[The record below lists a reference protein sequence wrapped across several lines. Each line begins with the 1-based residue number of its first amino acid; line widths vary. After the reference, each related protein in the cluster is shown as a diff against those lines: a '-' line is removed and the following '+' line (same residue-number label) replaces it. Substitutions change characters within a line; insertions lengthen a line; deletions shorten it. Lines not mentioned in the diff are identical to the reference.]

1 MAQAFSSAWD
11 YHLAMNY
18 PLHPLLS
25 PAARLGAASWL
36 SLMMLGGHAFAQTE
50 PAAAVA
56 PDAISNSKMNADS
69 MLMILLGELKLTQGE
84 PGAAYS
90 LMLEAA
96 KKTGDAQLFNRAVEI
111 ALNARSGPPALEA
124 AKAWK
129 QAFPKSRE
137 ANRFVLQI
145 MVALNQLPE
154 SLMPLRTDLLL
165 SPEEDQVKAIN
176 GIVQIYAQAQDK
188 ELATAVVEQALVPFV
203 DKPLTA
209 AASWTTIGRMK
220 VAAKKLPEALDAA
233 KKATAKDSKAIEP
246 GLLALELFSLGSSEA
261 EELLQKVIQTADN
274 AMPLRLSYARILID
288 NQRTK
293 EALAQLVNITEK
305 SPALSEAWLLQAA
318 VLIDGGQDD
327 EAKNVLLRFVALEK
341 DKENNTGLSQAYL
354 MLSQITLR
362 QKKTSESEEWL
373 NKIED
378 PDALAQVQI
387 QRANLLASR
396 GEISKARA
404 LIQQLPNITPQ
415 AKRTRLQAE
424 VKLLRD
430 YKMYEQTYQVLLS
443 ATKETP
449 DDLELRYELAM
460 MAERLNRVDEM
471 ERLLKSVIEAKPDF
485 FHAYNALGFA
495 LADRNIRLKEAR
507 ELIVTALEFAPDD
520 PMITDSLGWVEY
532 RMGNKVA
539 ALAILERA
547 YEIKN
552 DAEIGA
558 HLGELYWVLGRKDEA
573 LKVWRE
579 AKKLAP
585 TNEILLETLKRLKA
599 KL

>member
-1 MAQAFSSAWD
+1 
-11 YHLAMNY
+11 MNY

-378 PDALAQVQI
+378 PEALAQVQI

-449 DDLELRYELAM
+449 NDLELRYELAM

-495 LADRNIRLKEAR
+495 LADRNMRLKEAR

>member
-1 MAQAFSSAWD
+1 
-11 YHLAMNY
+11 MNY

-341 DKENNTGLSQAYL
+341 DEENNTGLSQAYL

-378 PDALAQVQI
+378 PEALAQVQI

-495 LADRNIRLKEAR
+495 LADRNMRLKEAR

>member
-1 MAQAFSSAWD
+1 
-11 YHLAMNY
+11 MNY

-50 PAAAVA
+50 PAAAAA
-56 PDAISNSKMNADS
+56 PEAISNSKMNADS

-378 PDALAQVQI
+378 PEALAQVQI

>member
-50 PAAAVA
+50 PAAAAA
-56 PDAISNSKMNADS
+56 PEAISNSKMNADS

-378 PDALAQVQI
+378 PEALAQVQI

>member
-1 MAQAFSSAWD
+1 
-11 YHLAMNY
+11 MNY

>member
-378 PDALAQVQI
+378 PEALAQVQI

-495 LADRNIRLKEAR
+495 LADRNMRLKEAR

-532 RMGNKVA
+532 RMGNKVT

-585 TNEILLETLKRLKA
+585 TNEILLETIKRLKA

>member
-124 AKAWK
+124 AKACK

-145 MVALNQLPE
+145 HVALNQLPE

-378 PDALAQVQI
+378 PEALAQVQI

>member
-1 MAQAFSSAWD
+1 
-11 YHLAMNY
+11 
-18 PLHPLLS
+18 LLS

-378 PDALAQVQI
+378 PEALAQVQI

-532 RMGNKVA
+532 RMGNKVT

>member
-378 PDALAQVQI
+378 PEALTQVQI

-558 HLGELYWVLGRKDEA
+558 HVGELYWVLGRKDEA

>member
-1 MAQAFSSAWD
+1 
-11 YHLAMNY
+11 MNY

-378 PDALAQVQI
+378 PEALAQVQI

-585 TNEILLETLKRLKA
+585 TNEILMETLKRLKA

>member
-1 MAQAFSSAWD
+1 
-11 YHLAMNY
+11 MNY
-18 PLHPLLS
+18 PHHPLLS

-495 LADRNIRLKEAR
+495 LADRNMRLKEAR

-532 RMGNKVA
+532 RMGNKVT

-585 TNEILLETLKRLKA
+585 TNEILLETIKRLKA

>member
-1 MAQAFSSAWD
+1 
-11 YHLAMNY
+11 MNY

-378 PDALAQVQI
+378 PEALAQVQI

-495 LADRNIRLKEAR
+495 LADRNMRLKEAR

-579 AKKLAP
+579 AKKLTP
-585 TNEILLETLKRLKA
+585 TNEILLETIKRLKA

>member
-145 MVALNQLPE
+145 HVALNQLPE

-378 PDALAQVQI
+378 PEALAQVQI

>member
-1 MAQAFSSAWD
+1 
-11 YHLAMNY
+11 MNY

-145 MVALNQLPE
+145 HVALNQLPE

-378 PDALAQVQI
+378 PEALAQVQI

>member
-1 MAQAFSSAWD
+1 
-11 YHLAMNY
+11 MNY

-50 PAAAVA
+50 PAAAAA
-56 PDAISNSKMNADS
+56 PEAISNSKMNADS

-203 DKPLTA
+203 NKPATA

-220 VAAKKLPEALDAA
+220 IASKKLPEALDAA
-233 KKATAKDSKAIEP
+233 KKAIATDSKAIEP

-305 SPALSEAWLLQAA
+305 TPALSEAWLLQAA

-327 EAKNVLLRFVALEK
+327 EAKNVLLRFVALDK

-362 QKKTSESEEWL
+362 QKKTAESEEWL

-495 LADRNIRLKEAR
+495 LADRNMRLKEAR

-532 RMGNKVA
+532 RMGNKVT

-585 TNEILLETLKRLKA
+585 TNEILLETIKRLKA

>member
-1 MAQAFSSAWD
+1 
-11 YHLAMNY
+11 MNY

-378 PDALAQVQI
+378 PEALAQVQI

-495 LADRNIRLKEAR
+495 LADRNMRLKEAR

>member
-378 PDALAQVQI
+378 PEALAQVQI

-495 LADRNIRLKEAR
+495 LADRNMRLKEAR

>member
-1 MAQAFSSAWD
+1 
-11 YHLAMNY
+11 
-18 PLHPLLS
+18 
-25 PAARLGAASWL
+25 
-36 SLMMLGGHAFAQTE
+36 MMLGGHAFAQSE

-378 PDALAQVQI
+378 PEALAQVQI

>member
-176 GIVQIYAQAQDK
+176 GIEQPYAQAQDK

-378 PDALAQVQI
+378 PEALAQVQI

>member
-378 PDALAQVQI
+378 PEALAQVQI

-449 DDLELRYELAM
+449 DDLELRYELATR
-460 MAERLNRVDEM
+460 AERLNRVDEM

>member
-36 SLMMLGGHAFAQTE
+36 SLMMLGGHAFAQSE

-378 PDALAQVQI
+378 PEALAQVQI

>member
-1 MAQAFSSAWD
+1 
-11 YHLAMNY
+11 MNY

-50 PAAAVA
+50 PAAPAA
-56 PDAISNSKMNADS
+56 PEVINNSKLNAET
-69 MLMILLGELKLTQGE
+69 MLMIMLGELKLTQGE

-378 PDALAQVQI
+378 PEALAQVQI

>member
-1 MAQAFSSAWD
+1 
-11 YHLAMNY
+11 
-18 PLHPLLS
+18 LLS

-50 PAAAVA
+50 PAAAAA
-56 PDAISNSKMNADS
+56 PEAISNSKMNADS

-378 PDALAQVQI
+378 PEALAQVQI

-495 LADRNIRLKEAR
+495 LADRNMRLKEAR

-585 TNEILLETLKRLKA
+585 TNEILLETIKRLKA

>member
-1 MAQAFSSAWD
+1 
-11 YHLAMNY
+11 
-18 PLHPLLS
+18 
-25 PAARLGAASWL
+25 
-36 SLMMLGGHAFAQTE
+36 MLGGHAFAQTE

-532 RMGNKVA
+532 RMGNKVT

>member
-18 PLHPLLS
+18 LLHPLLS

-305 SPALSEAWLLQAA
+305 SPALSDAWLLQAA

-378 PDALAQVQI
+378 PEALAQVQI

-585 TNEILLETLKRLKA
+585 TNEILLETIKRLKA

>member
-378 PDALAQVQI
+378 PEALAQVQI

>member
-233 KKATAKDSKAIEP
+233 KQATAKDSKAIEP

-378 PDALAQVQI
+378 PEALAQVQI

>member
-327 EAKNVLLRFVALEK
+327 EAKNVLLRFVALDK

>member
-327 EAKNVLLRFVALEK
+327 EAKNVLLRFVALDK

-378 PDALAQVQI
+378 PEALAQVQI

>member
-1 MAQAFSSAWD
+1 
-11 YHLAMNY
+11 MNY

-378 PDALAQVQI
+378 PEALAQVQI

-532 RMGNKVA
+532 RMGNKVT

>member
-84 PGAAYS
+84 PEAAYS

-378 PDALAQVQI
+378 PEALAQVQI

>member
-1 MAQAFSSAWD
+1 
-11 YHLAMNY
+11 MNY

-378 PDALAQVQI
+378 PEALAQVQI

>member
-1 MAQAFSSAWD
+1 V
-11 YHLAMNY
+11 
-18 PLHPLLS
+18 
-25 PAARLGAASWL
+25 GAASWL

-378 PDALAQVQI
+378 PEALAQVQI

-396 GEISKARA
+396 GEMSKARA